1 MDLDKIYRAAEHI
14 GLSTRSVCPMDLDSR
29 GKIAYSYDGRHLLRD
44 YRYKADEL
52 LHEVCHWIVS
62 PHKDCVNFGLVAPA
76 PFSNISITLFTANPD
91 RYGDLVETHT
101 CLVQIYIL
109 YSIYQDF
116 RWAIEAS
123 NLAFKVGDNHDFSS
137 LEDYEV
143 LQELLSSNSLIKR
156 FIEEL
161 R

>member
-1 MDLDKIYRAAEHI
+1 MDLDKIYIAAEHI
-14 GLSTRSVCPMDLDSR
+14 GLSTRSVCPMDLDSK

-44 YRYKADEL
+44 YRYKSDEL

-62 PHKDCVNFGLVAPA
+62 PHRDCINFGLIAPA
-76 PFSNISITLFTANPD
+76 PFDNVSITLFTANPD
-91 RYGDLVETHT
+91 SHGDLAETHT

-109 YSIYQDF
+109 YSIYQDC
-116 RWAIEAS
+116 RWATEAL
-123 NLAFKVGDNHDFSS
+123 NLNFNVGDWRDFSS

-143 LQELLSSNSLIKR
+143 LQELLSSNSLIEK